1 MSETS
6 DYEDLRRYL
15 LGQQPEE
22 EADRLE
28 RRLLLDEDLFEL
40 AEATEADLLDECA
53 RGELAPALCEP
64 LTRRLAASPGG
75 RVRLTRARS
84 LTVAVAATPAVPA
97 MTDRPAPVPVLPFR
111 RPGLLSRPAVRVAL
125 AAGLAGL
132 IVFAW
137 QVERTLQPRA
147 PQTIAQAAP
156 PDVLRGT
163 TPAPAPA
170 LPISP
175 QNPPSTPPQ
184 PAAPAAP
191 ALPPVRAEKP
201 RARRAPAAAVLVLQ
215 VAMTTRGDEEESP
228 NVLHIVSPDQ
238 PIEIQLKL
246 EEGEPYSSY
255 EVSIGREEDGQAVWT
270 WSGLTPASGS
280 RLKIRPPARDLAD
293 GSYLVTLKGVT
304 PEGTSEAV
312 GYPRFRVVRP

>member
-6 DYEDLRRYL
+6 DYLELRLYL

-40 AEATEADLLDECA
+40 AEAVEAELLDECA

-75 RVRLTRARS
+75 RVRLAQARG
-84 LTVAVAATPAVPA
+84 LAEALAGNLATPALTA
-97 MTDRPAPVPVLPFR
+97 RPAPAPVLPFR
-111 RPGLLSRPAVRVAL
+111 RPGLLSRPAVRFAL

-132 IVFAW
+132 IVLAW
-137 QVERTLQPRA
+137 QVERALQPSP

-156 PDVLRGT
+156 PAVLRGT
-163 TPAPAPA
+163 GTMPAPAP
-170 LPISP
+170 LLSP
-175 QNPPSTPPQ
+175 QTPPSTPPRAES
-184 PAAPAAP
+184 PVAP

-201 RARRAPAAAVLVLQ
+201 RAKRAPAATVLLLQ
-215 VAMTTRGDEEESP
+215 VAITRGDEEGSP

-238 PIEIQLKL
+238 PVELQLQL
-246 EEGEPYSSY
+246 EEGEPYASY
-255 EVSIGREEDGQAVWT
+255 DVSISREEDGQGVWSR
-270 WSGLTPASGS
+270 SGLTPASGS
-280 RLKIRPPARDLAD
+280 LLKIQPPARDLAD

-304 PEGTSEAV
+304 PEGASEAV